1 MTTINRSQIAVLLVT
16 LLIIAM
22 AVFAGTHATTATA
35 SDAQAN
41 QKTPPVAMKQMLCGS
56 GGECPN

>member
-1 MTTINRSQIAVLLVT
+1 MTTTTRNQIAVLIMT

-22 AVFAGTHATTATA
+22 TVFASTNATTTTA